1 MTLNRK
7 CQIIKRKWFKR
18 WIFLSAEVCC
28 KVTVT
33 LLMLELTVHSVRCFP
48 FCTVV
53 STPPSIKLNLSFCQ
67 YRCGLWPA
75 TRRFTSSFH
84 LVFFLQREAEERT
97 TLQKQRR
104 WGQIRWAVVAEGKDG
119 LFFLQAWVCEVL
131 SLWKKLEISDF
142 SELSIL
148 VPRGSGFLISFFQ
161 DRFNKKSCSISCVS
175 LPPVFNVW
183 QSN

>member
-7 CQIIKRKWFKR
+7 CQIIKRKWLKR

-67 YRCGLWPA
+67 YRCGFWPA

-84 LVFFLQREAEERT
+84 FVFFLQREAEERT
-97 TLQKQRR
+97 ALQSKGDGGKFG
-104 WGQIRWAVVAEGKDG
+104 GQWLLRAKMAC
-119 LFFLQAWVCEVL
+119 FFCKHEFVKFCL
-131 SLWKKLEISDF
+131 SEKNWKYQI
-142 SELSIL
+142 
-148 VPRGSGFLISFFQ
+148 FL
-161 DRFNKKSCSISCVS
+161 N
-175 LPPVFNVW
+175 
-183 QSN
+183 